1 MGGSRHK
8 SEEKRISKKVPSGE
22 FYNTNSVGKPR
33 TRWEDVVQR
42 EALQVLGIRGWR
54 R

>member
-1 MGGSRHK
+1 VEK
-8 SEEKRISKKVPSGE
+8 KRISKKVLSGE
-22 FYNTNSVGKPR
+22 FYNTNSVGEPR

-42 EALQVLGIRGWR
+42 EVLQVLAIRGCR